1 MERNT
6 KQRDA
11 IRQVFMDV
19 PRPLGPFEILEEAKQ
34 HVSGIG
40 IATVYRTIN
49 ALVEAGWLS
58 VVELPGESPRYERAG
73 RGHHHHFSCR
83 QCSRVFELVGCAG
96 DFKKL
101 TPRGFKLESHEIV
114 LYGRCNMCAAA

>member
-11 IRQVFMDV
+11 VRQVFIDN
-19 PRPLGPFEILEEAKQ
+19 PHALGPFEVLAEAKQ
-34 HVSGIG
+34 HVPAIG
-40 IATVYRTIN
+40 IATVYRTVN
-49 ALVEAGWLS
+49 ALVESGWLS
-58 VVELPGESPRYERAG
+58 VVELPGESPRYERSG

-83 QCSRVFELVGCAG
+83 QCSRVFEILDCPG

-101 TPRGFKLESHEIV
+101 TPRGFKLERHEIV
-114 LYGRCNMCAAA
+114 LYGRCKMCAAA

>member
-11 IRQVFMDV
+11 IRQVFTDV
-19 PRPLGPFEILEEAKQ
+19 PRPLAPGEILEEAKR
-34 HVSGIG
+34 HVAGLG
-40 IATVYRTIN
+40 IATVYRTVN
-49 ALVEAGWLS
+49 SLVESGWLT

-83 QCSRVFELVGCAG
+83 QCSRVFELVGCPG

-101 TPRGFKLESHEIV
+101 TPKGFKLENHEIV
-114 LYGRCNMCAAA
+114 LYGRCKMCAAA